1 MFRFH
6 LGFGSRDGKDKNQ
19 EEWSSPPPPKLDIA
33 ALKQQEAERSRKSL
47 DALTHGHLPPGV
59 VERIHAQQA
68 GDLPWTSDLS
78 VNEWLALRQYKIR
91 PLGQV
96 MGSSFYQVGYVGPT
110 SYNSMGSYYTASH
123 ELQGPTKALYEGR
136 RLAISR
142 LEQEAALMGANA
154 VVGVHLEK
162 KGFSQADGV
171 VEYVCYGTAVQV
183 EGLKQPARPVLSTVS
198 GQDFARLIIAGH
210 LPVGLALGATFYYLR
225 TDWWDA
231 QQERSWYN
239 QEMQHFTQGMY
250 TARHLAQKKLREDLQ
265 KMGATGVVGAEFEMH
280 VEEIEGGQVGDGER
294 VQDHI
299 VEVVMLGTAVERV
312 ESGVH
317 PDLKVT
323 PVFDLRS

>member
-1 MFRFH
+1 VFRFH

-59 VERIHAQQA
+59 VERIHSQQA

-123 ELQGPTKALYEGR
+123 ELQGPTHALYEGR

-231 QQERSWYN
+231 RQERSWYN

-299 VEVVMLGTAVERV
+299 IEVVMLGTAVERV